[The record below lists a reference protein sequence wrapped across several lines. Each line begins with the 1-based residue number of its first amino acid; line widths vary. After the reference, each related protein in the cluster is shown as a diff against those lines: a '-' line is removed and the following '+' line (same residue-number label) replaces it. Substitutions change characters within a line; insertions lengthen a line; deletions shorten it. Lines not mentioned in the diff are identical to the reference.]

1 MINQEESIIS
11 IPKIDLNLQS
21 SLCDYSDAYILVK
34 RTIINAGEGADDA
47 AKETDER
54 NKSIIFKNCAIFITC
69 ISEVSNT
76 QVDDAKY
83 LDVVMSMHNF
93 IEYGDNYSKT
103 SGSLWQYYRNE
114 PNNSLTDSKSFNIY
128 KNKNKNKNKK

>member
-1 MINQEESIIS
+1 MNQEESIIS

-54 NKSIIFKNCAIFITC
+54 NKGIIFKNCAIFITC
-69 ISEVSNT
+69 ISEVNNT

-114 PNNSLTDSKSFNIY
+114 QNNSLTDSKSFNIY
-128 KNKNKNKNKK
+128 KNKNKNKK